1 MPHHRYLIV
10 GGGMAGDAA
19 VRGIRA
25 VDPDGSIGLIS
36 AEPDPPYD
44 RPPLTKGLWK
54 DTEADRIWRGTEDL
68 GVALLLGRRV
78 IRLDGDER
86 SAIDDKGTIHTWEKL
101 LLATGGSPR
110 ILPGAPPQVIHYRTW
125 RDYLRVREAAATKKR
140 FAIIGGGFVG
150 SELAAA
156 LAMNGKEVV
165 MLFPEDGIG
174 ARVFPAGHA
183 RFLNDYYR
191 ARGVDV
197 RERTKVAMVR
207 RSGDRMALAVVGPN
221 GEDET
226 IRVDVVVAGIGI
238 VPSTSLAESVA
249 LEVQDGI
256 VVDGSLRTAHPAIWA
271 AGDVASVWSPTLGR
285 RQRAEHEDQANTTGE
300 MAGRA
305 MAGETIEF
313 DHLPFF
319 YSDLFDLG
327 YEAVGVLDPTHEV
340 VEDWVEPGKKGVL
353 YYLDGGRVRG
363 IVLWNVQRKLKDA
376 KELIKRGERRKPFE
390 WRGAIS
396 LEG

>member
-10 GGGMAGDAA
+10 GGGMAADAA

-25 VDPDGSIGLIS
+25 VDPNGSVGLIS
-36 AEPDPPYD
+36 AELDPPYD

-54 DTEADRIWRGTEDL
+54 DMEVDRIWRGTADL
-68 GVALLLGRRV
+68 GVDLLLGRRV
-78 IRLDGDER
+78 IRLDGDDR
-86 SAIDDKGTIHTWEKL
+86 SAIDDKGTVHTWEKL
-101 LLATGGSPR
+101 LLATGGIPR
-110 ILPGAPPQVIHYRTW
+110 LLPDAPPQVIHYRTF
-125 RDYLRVREAAATKKR
+125 RDYQRVREAAVTKKR

-156 LAMNGKEVV
+156 LAMNGKDVV
-165 MLFPEDGIG
+165 MIFPEEGIG
-174 ARVFPAGHA
+174 ARVFPASHA

-191 ARGVDV
+191 AHGVDV
-197 RERTKVAMVR
+197 RAQTKVATVR
-207 RSGDRMALAVVGPN
+207 KGGDRMLLALNGPN

-226 IRVDVVVAGIGI
+226 LRADVVIAGLGI
-238 VPSTSLAESVA
+238 LPATSLAASVA
-249 LEVQDGI
+249 LEIQDGI

-271 AGDVASVWSPTLGR
+271 AGDVASVWSPVLGR

-305 MAGETIEF
+305 MAGEAVEL

-340 VEDWVEPGKKGVL
+340 VEDWIEPGKKGVL

-363 IVLWNVQRKLKDA
+363 VVLWNVQRKLKEA
-376 KELIKRGERRKPFE
+376 KELIRRGERRKPYD